1 MGTKRLVLA
10 ELWQAE
16 CWQAVTE
23 MEGKMHLPSHFVLGK
38 KSMQITAN
46 ALNQLIVFEEL
57 EGGKLAENCYYQYTQ
72 FMSLYMPLLYTLLE
86 NYKSNNKTEVFN
98 TVILSQYYRKKPTIF
113 FWPALSFCI
122 CIKNI
127 SWNWKNVLL
136 PYTMELFSTT

>member
-1 MGTKRLVLA
+1 MAYLNSYSHYTIHSFKNSLELATTLVWHGIPGQTVPTAGLGISIHQMGTKRLVLA

-57 EGGKLAENCYYQYTQ
+57 EGGKLAENCYYQ
-72 FMSLYMPLLYTLLE
+72 
-86 NYKSNNKTEVFN
+86 
-98 TVILSQYYRKKPTIF
+98 
-113 FWPALSFCI
+113 
-122 CIKNI
+122 
-127 SWNWKNVLL
+127 
-136 PYTMELFSTT
+136 

>member
-1 MGTKRLVLA
+1 
-10 ELWQAE
+10 
-16 CWQAVTE
+16 
-23 MEGKMHLPSHFVLGK
+23 
-38 KSMQITAN
+38 MQITAN

-113 FWPALSFCI
+113 F
-122 CIKNI
+122 
-127 SWNWKNVLL
+127 
-136 PYTMELFSTT
+136 